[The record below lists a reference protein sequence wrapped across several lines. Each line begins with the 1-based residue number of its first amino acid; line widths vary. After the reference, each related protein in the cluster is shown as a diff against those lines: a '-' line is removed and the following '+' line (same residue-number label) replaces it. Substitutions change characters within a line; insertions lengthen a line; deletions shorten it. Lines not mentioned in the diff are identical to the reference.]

1 LTGKIDII
9 FTVFMMV
16 SSLKDVIIFLDT
28 DKHASAFD
36 LLTASNL
43 YPDAQILYYSNV
55 EPSDARKII
64 QDAMFPRGPE
74 GAKKTKIFIGGY
86 DVEKADQ
93 ILGEAKKAM
102 FKPFELGI
110 IVDPR
115 GASTTG
121 SAVVAKA
128 LALYRKHNPSL
139 KGVKATVLAATGP
152 VGKIATYLLASEG
165 ISVIAT
171 SRSLEKARALA
182 EKINLESKTT
192 IVQGV
197 KGQAQDE
204 VGRAIQDSEIII
216 AAGAAGAQL
225 LSLETLKRYG
235 SKCKVVA
242 DVNAVPP
249 TGVEGLKA
257 TDDGVE
263 FTLGVR
269 GIGALA
275 IGASK
280 NKIEAELFRRA
291 IDLTKGVFDH
301 VVAYEISKSLLL
313 SKEERISEGA
323 TRPKFG
329 IEFVPEKAVDKIIDW
344 VKAAEN
350 GGFDNV
356 WVTDHYNNRNTYIL
370 LTAVALATKTITIGT
385 GVTNPF
391 HINPAWTASAIAT
404 LDELSGNRAILGLGP
419 GDVTTLRSLGITSE
433 KPLTA
438 MKECV
443 EIIKKLWNGE
453 TIQFDGKVFSMKG
466 ARLNYKPK
474 RTPPVYM
481 GAQGPKLL
489 ELAGT
494 IADGVLINA
503 AHPRDF
509 KFAVEQIKKGLQ
521 TSGRDKSKVDIVAYA
536 SVSID
541 YEKAKAR
548 EKAKEVVAF
557 IVAGSPPEVL
567 KRHDIPQDSAS
578 NILASL
584 QKGRF
589 GDAFNAVTD
598 QMLDSFSICG
608 RPSDIVDKI
617 DEILKIGV
625 TQIVVGSPIGPNKA
639 DAIYMISKDVLPHFR

>member
-1 LTGKIDII
+1 MVVKAFLMTG
-9 FTVFMMV
+9 
-16 SSLKDVIIFLDT
+16 SQRNVIIFLDT
-28 DKHASAFD
+28 DKHASPFD
-36 LLTASNL
+36 LLTASDL

-55 EPSDARKII
+55 DPNDTRKIV
-64 QDAMFPRGPE
+64 QDAMFPRGPD

-86 DVEKADQ
+86 DVEKADR
-93 ILGEAKKAM
+93 ILIEVKKAM

-121 SAVVAKA
+121 SAVVAKC
-128 LALYRKHNPSL
+128 LSIYRKHNINL

-152 VGKIATYLLASEG
+152 VGKIAAHLLASEG
-165 ISVIAT
+165 MSVIAT
-171 SRSLEKARALA
+171 SRSLERSRALA
-182 EKINLESKTT
+182 ESVNQDLKTNL
-192 IVQGV
+192 VQGV
-197 KGQAQDE
+197 KGQTE
-204 VGRAIQDSEIII
+204 EEIGKAIQDSEMII
-216 AAGAAGAQL
+216 AAGAAGTQL

-235 SKCKVVA
+235 AKCRVVG

-249 TGVEGLKA
+249 TGVEGLKS

-263 FTLGVR
+263 FAPGIR

-275 IGASK
+275 IGVWK

-301 VVAYEISKSLLL
+301 IVAYEISKSLLL
-313 SKEERISEGA
+313 EKGMRVAEGVA
-323 TRPKFG
+323 KPKFG
-329 IEFVPEKAVDKIIDW
+329 IEFVPEKAVDKIVKW
-344 VKAAEN
+344 VKAAED

-356 WVTDHYNNRNTYIL
+356 WVTDHYNNRNIYML
-370 LTAVALATKTITIGT
+370 LTAVALSTNRITIGT

-391 HINPAWTASAIAT
+391 HINPAWTASAVAT
-404 LDELSGNRAILGLGP
+404 LDELSGNRTILGIGP
-419 GDVTTLRSLGITSE
+419 GDVTTLRTLGIASE
-433 KPLTA
+433 KPLSA

-443 EIIKKLWNGE
+443 DIIRRLWRGE
-453 TIQFDGKVFSMKG
+453 TVQFEGKVFSMKG
-466 ARLNYKPK
+466 ARLNYRPK
-474 RTPPVYM
+474 RLPPVYM

-509 KFAVEQIKKGLQ
+509 KFAVEQIRKGASA
-521 TSGRDKSKVDIVAYA
+521 TGRDVSKIDVVAYA
-536 SVSID
+536 SVSVD
-541 YEKAKAR
+541 YERGKAR

-567 KRHDIPQDSAS
+567 KRHEISPESAS
-578 NILASL
+578 RILEFL
-584 QKGRF
+584 EKGKF

-598 QMLDSFSICG
+598 QMLDSFAICG
-608 RPSDIVDKI
+608 RPSEIVDKI
-617 DEILKIGV
+617 ADILKIGV
-625 TQIVVGSPIGPNKA
+625 TQVVVGSPIGPNKA
-639 DAIYMISKDVLPHFR
+639 DAIYTISRDVIPHFR